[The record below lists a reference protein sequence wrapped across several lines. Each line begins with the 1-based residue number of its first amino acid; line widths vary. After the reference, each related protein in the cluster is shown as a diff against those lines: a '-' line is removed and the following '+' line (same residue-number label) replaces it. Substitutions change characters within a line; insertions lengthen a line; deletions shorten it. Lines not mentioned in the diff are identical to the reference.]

1 MWMMTVENYED
12 MFDID
17 GTCGITTPSPRDR
30 FCNAMLNVNIVM
42 TSNTVHTPGK
52 FNFETKIKKKENKR
66 TKKRTKIKLF

>member
-42 TSNTVHTPGK
+42 TSNTVVHLLNLILT
-52 FNFETKIKKKENKR
+52 TKNKKKK
-66 TKKRTKIKLF
+66 TKEQKKNIK

>member
-42 TSNTVHTPGK
+42 TSNTVVHLLNLILT
-52 FNFETKIKKKENKR
+52 TKNKKKNKN
-66 TKKRTKIKLF
+66 KIIYNGRI

>member
-1 MWMMTVENYED
+1 MMTVENYED

-42 TSNTVHTPGK
+42 TSNTVVHLVNLILT
-52 FNFETKIKKKENKR
+52 TKNKKKI
-66 TKKRTKIKLF
+66 TKEQKKITKIKLFI